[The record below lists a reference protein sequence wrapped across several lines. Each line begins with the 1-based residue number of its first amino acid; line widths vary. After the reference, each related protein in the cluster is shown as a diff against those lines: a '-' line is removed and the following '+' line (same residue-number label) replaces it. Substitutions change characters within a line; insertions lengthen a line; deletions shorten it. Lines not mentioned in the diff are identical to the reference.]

1 MATSK
6 ALASVIVLVVSA
18 AGAAACSGTSASAL
32 FNETG
37 DGSASGTTGG
47 DAAAGAETGAGTGG
61 GTGDGGGGGG
71 GKHDAAA
78 IDSGPVTGTCP
89 NGSGMQELESNDSST
104 TANLLPP
111 NTDMCGTIST
121 TNDVDFYKFILPES
135 TQNMS
140 ITFTGQVKV
149 IVNVNGQTVV
159 LTPGSTQ
166 PVPVEKNKPYV
177 LDVQTND
184 GAAPHDYLL
193 RLNLS

>member
-37 DGSASGTTGG
+37 DGSASGATGG
-47 DAAAGAETGAGTGG
+47 DAAAGADTGGGTGG
-61 GTGDGGGGGG
+61 GTGDGGGGG

-121 TNDVDFYKFILPES
+121 TNDVDFYKFVLPES

-193 RLNLS
+193 RLNVS